1 MSPTDLKVKHTVFQT
16 MQEIVLA
23 SGNTG
28 KLREL
33 QETLGSGDV
42 QFIPQ
47 SQLGVTEAEETGLS
61 FVENA
66 LIKARHACEITG
78 KAAIAD
84 DSGIE
89 VDALNGEP
97 GIYSARYAG
106 IDPTDSDLANNAKLL
121 RELKP
126 IPEQQRTARF
136 QCVIVYMRQSKDPMP
151 LICQGTWEGRILF
164 EESGTNG
171 FGYDPL
177 FYVPTH
183 NCASA
188 DLEREVKNQLS
199 HRGQA
204 IRQLLQ
210 CWNSRR

>member
-1 MSPTDLKVKHTVFQT
+1 MSKV
-16 MQEIVLA
+16 VLA
-23 SGNTG
+23 SGNHG

-33 QETLGSGDV
+33 QAVLADCAVELV
-42 QFIPQ
+42 PQ
-47 SQLGVTEAEETGLS
+47 SDYSVSDVEETGLS

-66 LIKARHACEITG
+66 LIKARHACEETG
-78 KAAIAD
+78 LPALAD

-106 IDPTDSDLANNAKLL
+106 SHGEHADADNNAKLL
-121 RELKP
+121 NELEQ
-126 IPEQQRTARF
+126 IPEAERSARF
-136 QCVIVYMRQSKDPMP
+136 QCVIVYMRHARDPMP

-164 EESGTNG
+164 AEQGDNG

-183 NCASA
+183 DCSSA
-188 DLEREVKNQLS
+188 ELDPAVKNRLS

-204 IRQLLQ
+204 LQRLLA
-210 CWNSRR
+210 CWNSRP

>member
-1 MSPTDLKVKHTVFQT
+1 
-16 MQEIVLA
+16 MQDIVLA
-23 SGNTG
+23 SDNAG

-33 QETLGSGDV
+33 QETLGSGELR
-42 QFIPQ
+42 FIPQ
-47 SQLGVTEAEETGLS
+47 SQLAVPEVAETGLS

-66 LIKARHACEITG
+66 LIKARHACEFTG

-84 DSGIE
+84 DSGIV

-106 IDPTDSDLANNAKLL
+106 IDSPDSDKANNAKLL
-121 RELKP
+121 RELKDV
-126 IPEQQRTARF
+126 PEQQRTARF
-136 QCVIVYMRQSKDPMP
+136 QCVIVYMRQPRDPMP

-164 EESGTNG
+164 EESGSNG

-177 FYVPTH
+177 FHVPTH

-188 DLEREVKNQLS
+188 DLEPEVKNQLS

-210 CWNSRR
+210 CWNSHR

>member
-1 MSPTDLKVKHTVFQT
+1 MAEADEAVSRV
-16 MQEIVLA
+16 VLA
-23 SGNTG
+23 SGNKG
-28 KLREL
+28 KLKEL
-33 QETLGSGDV
+33 AAILSLSEIELV
-42 QFIPQ
+42 PQ
-47 SQLGVTEAEETGLS
+47 SEFQVSEVAETGLS

-66 LIKARHACEITG
+66 LIKARHACKETG
-78 KAAIAD
+78 LPAIAD

-106 IDPTDSDLANNAKLL
+106 VQGDEADAANNARLL
-121 RELKP
+121 AEL
-126 IPEQQRTARF
+126 EQVAEADRTARF
-136 QCVIVYMRQSKDPMP
+136 QCVIVFLRHEKDPMP

-164 EESGTNG
+164 EESGANG

-183 NCASA
+183 DCASA
-188 DLEREVKNQLS
+188 ELPADIKNSLS

-204 IRQLLQ
+204 LRKFQE
-210 CWNSRR
+210 CWNALP

>member
-1 MSPTDLKVKHTVFQT
+1 
-16 MQEIVLA
+16 MQKIVLA
-23 SGNTG
+23 SSNAG
-28 KLREL
+28 KLVEL
-33 QETLGSGDV
+33 QAIFSNKEVTL
-42 QFIPQ
+42 IPQ
-47 SQLGVTEAEETGLS
+47 SEFAVTDADETGLS

-66 LIKARHACEITG
+66 LIKARHACSQTG
-78 KAAIAD
+78 LPAIAD

-106 IDPTDSDLANNAKLL
+106 SSGPLADKDNNAKLL
-121 RELKP
+121 AELADVA
-126 IPEQQRTARF
+126 ESQRTARF
-136 QCVIVYMRQSKDPMP
+136 QCVIAYLRHDRDPMP

-164 EESGTNG
+164 AESGSNG

-183 NCASA
+183 GCASGELNA
-188 DLEREVKNQLS
+188 EIKNSIS

-204 IRQLLQ
+204 LTQLLQ
-210 CWNSRR
+210 CWNSHR